1 MKKCRQ
7 AAQTLFMEGGAV
19 SEMEVIYKV
28 GKCSSTE
35 PSPQHPVMTVFC
47 QTQGRIHKRHLA
59 YPMAS
64 LLQT

>member
-1 MKKCRQ
+1 MPETE
-7 AAQTLFMEGGAV
+7 A
-19 SEMEVIYKV
+19 IYKV
-28 GKCSSTE
+28 GKCSTE
-35 PSPQHPVMTVFC
+35 PSPQHPVMTAFC